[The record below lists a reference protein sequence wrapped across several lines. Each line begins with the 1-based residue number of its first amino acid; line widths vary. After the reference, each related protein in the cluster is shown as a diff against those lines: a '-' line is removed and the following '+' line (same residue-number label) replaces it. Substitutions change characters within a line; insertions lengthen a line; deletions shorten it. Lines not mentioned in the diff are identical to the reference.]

1 MNASDENKRSLLQS
15 YIDAMRYTAHE
26 MNIYAG
32 MNVQNKIN
40 ICGLAVSVLYS
51 ERGKYVVSEENE
63 PYSDDKI
70 LTKIFQLIIQSL
82 DGIQSPDDEGYDFHF
97 RVLESI
103 STVQSYIVM
112 NDLENDH
119 LLMQLTRTLFKITK
133 EKTIKLALT
142 HITDILCFWNL
153 FWRA

>member
-1 MNASDENKRSLLQS
+1 M
-15 YIDAMRYTAHE
+15 
-26 MNIYAG
+26 
-32 MNVQNKIN
+32 
-40 ICGLAVSVLYS
+40 
-51 ERGKYVVSEENE
+51 SEENE

-112 NDLENDH
+112 NDFENGLSKSAKSKTKLSIIDKDFFGEFADESR
-119 LLMQLTRTLFKITK
+119 LSRNVCRTNT
-133 EKTIKLALT
+133 
-142 HITDILCFWNL
+142 
-153 FWRA
+153 